1 MAKIVHFKSKKQKVA
16 EWLQDLLSQKIDAA
30 KSIAVIINTGDEV
43 MTAYLNADLMEKLNL
58 KQHLEFDILDQFMAQ
73 NMDRYI
79 EYVE

>member
-1 MAKIVHFKSKKQKVA
+1 MAKIVRFKSKKQKAA
-16 EWLQDLLSQKIDAA
+16 EWLQDLSQKINSA
-30 KSIAVIINTGDEV
+30 KSVAVIINTGDEV

-58 KQHLEFDILDQFMAQ
+58 KQHLEVDIWDQFIAN

>member
-1 MAKIVHFKSKKQKVA
+1 MAKIVRFKSKKQKA
-16 EWLQDLLSQKIDAA
+16 ADWLQDLFAQKIDSA

-58 KQHLEFDILDQFMAQ
+58 KQHLEFDILDQFLAQ

-79 EYVE
+79 KYVE

>member
-1 MAKIVHFKSKKQKVA
+1 MAKIVRFKSKKQKTA
-16 EWLQDLLSQKIDAA
+16 EWLQDLSQKINAA
-30 KSIAVIINTGDEV
+30 KSVAVIINTGDEV

-58 KQHLEFDILDQFMAQ
+58 KQHLEVDIWDQFIAN

>member
-1 MAKIVHFKSKKQKVA
+1 MAKIVRFKSKKQKTA
-16 EWLQDLLSQKIDAA
+16 EQLQDLSQKINAA
-30 KSIAVIINTGDEV
+30 KSVAVIINTGDEV

-58 KQHLEFDILDQFMAQ
+58 KQHLEVDIWDQFIAN